1 MLEYFDGVAM
11 PFIVWQ
17 DQGIDQFREIG
28 GRLAA
33 VILSTVDR
41 STALNQLTE
50 AADSAEAFTDLLI
63 EYSGRWFHESGGQS
77 ILIGPELFWML
88 SEPTPRQGGNGM
100 IRSHESHP
108 SLEYTV
114 SRRGRKLLVTC
125 VLEALAQS
133 QWLPVNINE
142 NGDFS
147 MSG

>member
-1 MLEYFDGVAM
+1 MLEFFDGVAM
-11 PFIVWQ
+11 PFIIWQ

-63 EYSGRWFHESGGQS
+63 EYSSRWFHESGGQS

-88 SEPTPRQGGNGM
+88 SEPTARQGGNA

-108 SLEYTV
+108 VLEYTV
-114 SRRGRKLLVTC
+114 SQRGRKLLVTC
-125 VLEALAQS
+125 VFEALAQS
-133 QWLPVNINE
+133 QWMPANMSE
-142 NGDFS
+142 SGDFS

>member
-1 MLEYFDGVAM
+1 MLEFFDGVAM

-17 DQGIDQFREIG
+17 DQGIDQFREVG

-63 EYSGRWFHESGGQS
+63 EYSSRWFHESGGQS
-77 ILIGPELFWML
+77 ILIGPELFWLL
-88 SEPTPRQGGNGM
+88 SEPNPRQANNTM

-108 SLEYTV
+108 TLEYTV
-114 SRRGRKLLVTC
+114 SQRGRKLLVTC

-133 QWLPVNINE
+133 QWLPGSINE
-142 NGDFS
+142 NGEFS